1 MPNLHQFTKALGMKP
16 DYVDP
21 RTGELKFKA
30 PGSWE
35 ALPSSAF
42 SDYPIRG
49 FDRKEVP
56 ATELYEEN
64 GATPPAP
71 EEPTDRARRVGEGPA
86 ARTYRPG
93 FIKQLLRREP
103 WRRPSM
109 TADMRATGL
118 SDADLAEWE
127 WDLAGRFADPDAPE
141 TPPCEISV
149 ADHATAVV
157 IRGFDASGA
166 PTWTAHAS
174 LDPQSGVLVADLAPS
189 GGREGFRGQVT
200 TALPEAFS
208 ADKLPGIMWE
218 DGSVWERV
226 GEPAAAGGRRWWRL
240 WR

>member
-93 FIKQLLRREP
+93 FIKQLLRRE
-103 WRRPSM
+103 M
-109 TADMRATGL
+109 ID
-118 SDADLAEWE
+118 
-127 WDLAGRFADPDAPE
+127 
-141 TPPCEISV
+141 
-149 ADHATAVV
+149 
-157 IRGFDASGA
+157 
-166 PTWTAHAS
+166 
-174 LDPQSGVLVADLAPS
+174 Q
-189 GGREGFRGQVT
+189 EG
-200 TALPEAFS
+200 
-208 ADKLPGIMWE
+208 
-218 DGSVWERV
+218 
-226 GEPAAAGGRRWWRL
+226 
-240 WR
+240 

>member
-71 EEPTDRARRVGEGPA
+71 EEPTDRARRVGEGA
-86 ARTYRPG
+86 
-93 FIKQLLRREP
+93 
-103 WRRPSM
+103 
-109 TADMRATGL
+109 
-118 SDADLAEWE
+118 
-127 WDLAGRFADPDAPE
+127 
-141 TPPCEISV
+141 
-149 ADHATAVV
+149 
-157 IRGFDASGA
+157 
-166 PTWTAHAS
+166 
-174 LDPQSGVLVADLAPS
+174 
-189 GGREGFRGQVT
+189 
-200 TALPEAFS
+200 
-208 ADKLPGIMWE
+208 
-218 DGSVWERV
+218 RV
-226 GEPAAAGGRRWWRL
+226 GLTCWNPNFSFKGPIGSLLTGGVY
-240 WR
+240 